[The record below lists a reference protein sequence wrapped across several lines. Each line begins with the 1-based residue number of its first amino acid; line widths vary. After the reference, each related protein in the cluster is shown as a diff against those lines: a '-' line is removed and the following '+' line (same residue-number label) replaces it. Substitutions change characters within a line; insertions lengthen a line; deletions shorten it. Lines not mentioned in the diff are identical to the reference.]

1 LKNTVYLL
9 RTQVFQ
15 SFYLTN
21 QKTIIMQKTNLFKSP
36 LCFFIVLLLLF
47 ASCNN
52 NDSASAKADNE
63 NTTEKTTTPDVA
75 TLSTDLSGNLD
86 TLWIDSASF
95 VKQGVGPRLTFRFYD
110 TLNKFILHG
119 WSGNPGSY
127 NNKPPDVRLLIGR
140 QSTVKFGSGSYLG
153 NLQLSPDDYNAI
165 RTKLNTTHTKYVVF
179 GPVNPNTGVLA
190 GQIYYD
196 IFVTNDNPADPSPTF
211 VHMFV
216 LDPTGTST
224 NPSPPRNSN

>member
-1 LKNTVYLL
+1 M
-9 RTQVFQ
+9 
-15 SFYLTN
+15 
-21 QKTIIMQKTNLFKSP
+21 QKTILFKNP
-36 LCFFIVLLLLF
+36 FFLFIVMLLF
-47 ASCNN
+47 TASCNN
-52 NDSASAKADNE
+52 NDSATAKTDAE
-63 NTTEKTTTPDVA
+63 STTDKSTTPDVVMSA
-75 TLSTDLSGNLD
+75 NDLSGNLD

-95 VKQGVGPRLTFRFYD
+95 VKQGVGPRLTFRFFD
-110 TLNKFILHG
+110 TLNKFTIHG

-140 QSTVKFGSGSYLG
+140 QSTVKFGSGSYFG
-153 NLQLSPDDYNAI
+153 NLQLAPNDYNAI
-165 RTKLNTTHTKYVVF
+165 CSKLNTTHTKYVVF